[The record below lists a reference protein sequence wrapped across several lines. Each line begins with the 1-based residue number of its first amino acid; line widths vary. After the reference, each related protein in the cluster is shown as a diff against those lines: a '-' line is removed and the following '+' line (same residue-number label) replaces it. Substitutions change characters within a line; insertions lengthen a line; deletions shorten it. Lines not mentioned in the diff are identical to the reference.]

1 LGKNNIEANIK
12 IVSCIN
18 YDKFIAIMVLIYK
31 FDKNK
36 HIYTMVSNN
45 NDYYKIYLKNSF
57 NFYEN
62 CNFFKIINFHEITS
76 CIFVE
81 NNILNIL

>member
-1 LGKNNIEANIK
+1 
-12 IVSCIN
+12 
-18 YDKFIAIMVLIYK
+18 MVLIYK

-45 NDYYKIYLKNSF
+45 NDYSKIYLKNSF

-62 CNFFKIINFHEITS
+62 SNFF
-76 CIFVE
+76 
-81 NNILNIL
+81 

>member
-1 LGKNNIEANIK
+1 MGQNNIEANIK

-36 HIYTMVSNN
+36 HIVTMVSNN
-45 NDYYKIYLKNSF
+45 NDYSKIYLKNSF